1 MKNVLLVR
9 MGEIFLKGDNRMFFI
24 KALVRHIKKAVDGTG
39 ASVELT
45 QGRIFLRD
53 ITDMEDVIRR
63 VTRVFG
69 VHSVSPVVQCEKTMD
84 AICREAVEMMKPL
97 SGTFKCAARRADK
110 RFPLDSMQINEEVGY
125 QVLTACPQ
133 LTVDVHKPQHELNIE
148 VRENA
153 YLYVEKIPAVGGM
166 PVGTN
171 GKAML
176 LLSGGIDSPVAGYM
190 IAKRGVQL
198 NCIHYHSFPFTS
210 EQAKQ
215 KVIDLAK
222 QLSAYAG
229 PIRMYV
235 VPFTELQQ
243 ELYQKCP
250 ESQLTILMRRYMMRI
265 ANRIAH
271 RANCSALITGESIG
285 QVASQ
290 TMDGLC
296 CTNAVCDMPV
306 FRPLIGFD
314 KTEIMDYA
322 EKIGTYETS
331 ILPYEDCCTIFTPK
345 HPQTKPRVEQ
355 LIESEKLI
363 DGEGL
368 IRRAIEGIEILNIMP
383 KTDKLPRNAHIDEA

>member
-39 ASVELT
+39 CSVELT

-176 LLSGGIDSPVAGYM
+176 LLSCGIDSPVAGYM

-383 KTDKLPRNAHIDEA
+383 

>member
-1 MKNVLLVR
+1 MNNNVLLVR

-24 KALVRHIKKAVDGTG
+24 RALVRHIKKAVDGCGCT
-39 ASVELT
+39 VELT
-45 QGRIFLRD
+45 QGRIYIRE
-53 ITDMEDVIRR
+53 IEDMEDVIRR

-69 VHSVSPVVQCEKTMD
+69 VHSVSPVIQCEKSMD
-84 AICREAVEMMKPL
+84 VIYEKCIELMKDKT
-97 SGTFKCAARRADK
+97 GTFKCVARRADK
-110 RFPLDSMQINEEVGY
+110 RFPLDSMQINQEVGHA
-125 QVLTACPQ
+125 VLEACPN
-133 LTVDVHKPQHELNIE
+133 LSVDVHKPQHELNVE
-148 VRENA
+148 VRENT
-153 YLYVEKIPAVGGM
+153 YIYVEKIPAVGGM

-210 EQAKQ
+210 EQAKE
-215 KVIDLAK
+215 KVVDLAR
-222 QLSAYAG
+222 QLSSYAG

-235 VPFTELQQ
+235 VPFTEIQQ
-243 ELYQKCP
+243 ELYEKCP
-250 ESQLTILMRRYMMRI
+250 DSQLTILMRRYMMRI
-265 ANRIAH
+265 ANIVAKK
-271 RANCSALITGESIG
+271 ANCSALITGESIG

-290 TMDGLC
+290 TMDGLT

-363 DGEGL
+363 DGDAL
-368 IRRAIEGIEILNIMP
+368 IQRALEGIEIINLMP
-383 KTDKLPRNAHIDEA
+383 

>member
-39 ASVELT
+39 CSVELT

-84 AICREAVEMMKPL
+84 AICREAVEMMRPL

-125 QVLTACPQ
+125 QVLTACSQ

-368 IRRAIEGIEILNIMP
+368 IRRAIEGIEIINIMP
-383 KTDKLPRNAHIDEA
+383 

>member
-39 ASVELT
+39 CSVELT

-368 IRRAIEGIEILNIMP
+368 IRRAIEGIEIINIMP
-383 KTDKLPRNAHIDEA
+383 

>member
-198 NCIHYHSFPFTS
+198 NCIHYHSFPVTS

-383 KTDKLPRNAHIDEA
+383 

>member
-24 KALVRHIKKAVDGTG
+24 KVLVRHIKKAVDGTG

-215 KVIDLAK
+215 KVIDLAR

-383 KTDKLPRNAHIDEA
+383 

>member
-9 MGEIFLKGDNRMFFI
+9 MGEIFLKGANRNFFI
-24 KALVRHIKKAVDGTG
+24 KALVRHIRKAVDNTG
-39 ASVELT
+39 CTLELT

-53 ITDMEDVIRR
+53 ITDMDDCIRR

-69 VHSVSPVVQCEKTMD
+69 VHSVSPVVECEKDMD
-84 AICREAVEMMKPL
+84 AIYAQAIELMQPL
-97 SGTFKCAARRADK
+97 SGTFKVVARRADK
-110 RFPLDSMQINEEVGY
+110 GFYMDSMKINEEVGY
-125 QVLTACPQ
+125 QVLTACPN
-133 LTVDVHKPQHELNIE
+133 LTVDVHKPQHELSVEI
-148 VRENA
+148 REKA

-215 KVIDLAK
+215 KVVDLANM
-222 QLSAYAG
+222 LSSYAG
-229 PIRMYV
+229 PIRMFV
-235 VPFTELQQ
+235 VPFTEIQQ

-265 ANRIAH
+265 ANRIA
-271 RANCSALITGESIG
+271 RRSNCSALITGESIG

-296 CTNAVCDMPV
+296 CTDAVCDMPV

-314 KTEIMDYA
+314 KLEIMDYA
-322 EKIGTYETS
+322 QKIGTYETS

-345 HPQTKPRVEQ
+345 HPQTKPRTEQ
-355 LIESEKLI
+355 LEESEQLI
-363 DGEGL
+363 DGEAL
-368 IRRAIEGIEILNIMP
+368 IKRAIEGIEIINI
-383 KTDKLPRNAHIDEA
+383 LP

>member
-229 PIRMYV
+229 PIRLYV

-383 KTDKLPRNAHIDEA
+383 

>member
-9 MGEIFLKGDNRMFFI
+9 MGEIFLKGDNRNFFI
-24 KALVRHIKKAVDGTG
+24 KALVRHIRRAVEGTG
-39 ASVELT
+39 CTLELT
-45 QGRIFLRD
+45 QGRIFLRE
-53 ITDMEDVIRR
+53 IEDMEEVVRR

-69 VHSVSPVVQCEKTMD
+69 VHSVSPVVECDKDME
-84 AICREAVEMMKPL
+84 AICKTAVELMRPL
-97 SGTFKCAARRADK
+97 EGTFKVSARRADK
-110 RFPLDSMQINEEVGY
+110 RFPMDSMQINEEVGY
-125 QVLTACPQ
+125 QVLEACAQ
-133 LTVDVHKPQHELNIE
+133 LKVDVHKPRHVLSVEI
-148 VRENA
+148 REKA

-176 LLSGGIDSPVAGYM
+176 LLSGGIDSPVAGYR

-198 NCIHYHSFPFTS
+198 NCIHFHSFPFTS

-215 KVIDLAK
+215 KVVDLAK
-222 QLSAYAG
+222 LLSAYAG

-235 VPFTELQQ
+235 VPFTEIQQ

-250 ESQLTILMRRYMMRI
+250 ESQLTILMRRFMMRI
-265 ANRIAH
+265 ADRVAG
-271 RANCSALITGESIG
+271 RAKCQALVTGESIG

-296 CTNAVCDMPV
+296 CTDKVCSRPV

-314 KTEIMDYA
+314 KTEIMDSA
-322 EKIGTYETS
+322 VEIGTYETS

-345 HPQTKPRVEQ
+345 HPLTKPRPE
-355 LIESEKLI
+355 LLEESEKLI
-363 DGEGL
+363 DGEAL
-368 IRRAIEGIEILNIMP
+368 IQRAIEGIEILNI
-383 KTDKLPRNAHIDEA
+383 LP

>member
-215 KVIDLAK
+215 KVIDLAR
-222 QLSAYAG
+222 QLSTYAG

-383 KTDKLPRNAHIDEA
+383 

>member
-39 ASVELT
+39 CSVELT

-53 ITDMEDVIRR
+53 ITDMEDIIRR

-383 KTDKLPRNAHIDEA
+383 

>member
-9 MGEIFLKGDNRMFFI
+9 IGEIFLKGDNRMFFI

-383 KTDKLPRNAHIDEA
+383 

>member
-39 ASVELT
+39 CSVELT

-383 KTDKLPRNAHIDEA
+383 

>member
-39 ASVELT
+39 CSVELT

-84 AICREAVEMMKPL
+84 AICREAVEMMRPL

-215 KVIDLAK
+215 KVIDLAR

-368 IRRAIEGIEILNIMP
+368 IRRAIEGIEIINIMP
-383 KTDKLPRNAHIDEA
+383 

>member
-235 VPFTELQQ
+235 VPFTVLQQ

-314 KTEIMDYA
+314 KTEIRDYA
-322 EKIGTYETS
+322 EQIGTYGTS
-331 ILPYEDCCTIFTPK
+331 ILPYEDCCTVFTPK

-368 IRRAIEGIEILNIMP
+368 IRRAMEGIEILNIMP
-383 KTDKLPRNAHIDEA
+383 

>member
-215 KVIDLAK
+215 KVIDLAR

-331 ILPYEDCCTIFTPK
+331 ILPYEDCCTIFTPQ

-383 KTDKLPRNAHIDEA
+383 

>member
-368 IRRAIEGIEILNIMP
+368 IRRALEGIEILNIMP
-383 KTDKLPRNAHIDEA
+383 

>member
-39 ASVELT
+39 CSVELT

-215 KVIDLAK
+215 KVIDLAR
-222 QLSAYAG
+222 QLSTYAG

-383 KTDKLPRNAHIDEA
+383 

>member
-1 MKNVLLVR
+1 MNNNVLLVR

-24 KALVRHIKKAVDGTG
+24 RALVRHIKKAVDGCGCT
-39 ASVELT
+39 VELT
-45 QGRIFLRD
+45 QGRIYIRE
-53 ITDMEDVIRR
+53 IEDMEDVIRR

-69 VHSVSPVVQCEKTMD
+69 VHSVSPVIQCEKNMD
-84 AICREAVEMMKPL
+84 VIYEKCIELMKDKT
-97 SGTFKCAARRADK
+97 GTFKCVARRADK
-110 RFPLDSMQINEEVGY
+110 RFPLDSMQINQEVGHA
-125 QVLTACPQ
+125 VLEACPN
-133 LTVDVHKPQHELNIE
+133 LSVDVHKPQHELNVE
-148 VRENA
+148 VRENT
-153 YLYVEKIPAVGGM
+153 YIYVEKIPAVGGM

-210 EQAKQ
+210 EQAKE
-215 KVIDLAK
+215 KVVDLAR
-222 QLSAYAG
+222 QLSSYAG

-235 VPFTELQQ
+235 VPFTEIQQ
-243 ELYQKCP
+243 ELYEKCP
-250 ESQLTILMRRYMMRI
+250 DSQLTILMRRYMMRI
-265 ANRIAH
+265 ANIVAKK
-271 RANCSALITGESIG
+271 ANCSALITGESIG

-290 TMDGLC
+290 TMDGLT

-331 ILPYEDCCTIFTPK
+331 ILPYEDCCTVFTPK
-345 HPQTKPRVEQ
+345 HPATHPRKDIVRKAEEKLDSEALIAAAVEGTE
-355 LIESEKLI
+355 LIEI
-363 DGEGL
+363 G
-368 IRRAIEGIEILNIMP
+368 
-383 KTDKLPRNAHIDEA
+383 

>member
-368 IRRAIEGIEILNIMP
+368 IRRAIEGIEIINIMP
-383 KTDKLPRNAHIDEA
+383 

>member
-39 ASVELT
+39 CSVELT

-53 ITDMEDVIRR
+53 ITDMEDIIRR

-222 QLSAYAG
+222 QLSTYAG

-383 KTDKLPRNAHIDEA
+383 

>member
-39 ASVELT
+39 CSVELT

-53 ITDMEDVIRR
+53 ITDMEDIIRR

-153 YLYVEKIPAVGGM
+153 YLYVKKIPAVGGM

-222 QLSAYAG
+222 QLSTYAG

-383 KTDKLPRNAHIDEA
+383 

>member
-39 ASVELT
+39 CSVELT

-84 AICREAVEMMKPL
+84 AICREAVEMMRPL

-368 IRRAIEGIEILNIMP
+368 IRRAIEGIEIINIMP
-383 KTDKLPRNAHIDEA
+383 

>member
-9 MGEIFLKGDNRMFFI
+9 MGEIFLKGDNRNFFI
-24 KALVRHIKKAVDGTG
+24 KALVRHIRKAVEGTG
-39 ASVELT
+39 CALELT

-53 ITDMEDVIRR
+53 IKDMDDVIRR

-69 VHSVSPVVQCEKTMD
+69 VHSVSPVVECEKD
-84 AICREAVEMMKPL
+84 IEAIAAQAVELMQPL
-97 SGTFKCAARRADK
+97 SGTFKCVARRADK
-110 RFPLDSMQINEEVGY
+110 RFPMDSMQINEEIGY
-125 QVLTACPQ
+125 RVLTACPN
-133 LTVDVHKPQHELNIE
+133 LKVDVHKPQHELSIE
-148 VRENA
+148 IREKA

-176 LLSGGIDSPVAGYM
+176 LLSGGIDSPVAGYL

-215 KVIDLAK
+215 KVVDLARL
-222 QLSAYAG
+222 LSAYAG

-235 VPFTELQQ
+235 VPFTEIQQ

-265 ANRIAH
+265 ANRVARRAH
-271 RANCSALITGESIG
+271 CQALITGESIG

-314 KTEIMDYA
+314 KTEIMDVA
-322 EKIGTYETS
+322 ERIGTYETS

-355 LIESEKLI
+355 LEESETLI
-363 DGEGL
+363 DGEEL
-368 IRRAIEGIEILNIMP
+368 IRRAMEGIEIINIQP
-383 KTDKLPRNAHIDEA
+383 

>member
-9 MGEIFLKGDNRMFFI
+9 MGEIFLKGDNRNFFI
-24 KALVRHIKKAVDGTG
+24 KALVRHIRRAVEGTG
-39 ASVELT
+39 CTLELT
-45 QGRIFLRD
+45 QGRIFLRE
-53 ITDMEDVIRR
+53 IEDMEEVVRR

-69 VHSVSPVVQCEKTMD
+69 VHSVSPVVECDKDIE
-84 AICREAVEMMKPL
+84 AICKTAVELMRPL
-97 SGTFKCAARRADK
+97 EGTFKVSARRADK
-110 RFPLDSMQINEEVGY
+110 RFPMDSMQINEEVGY
-125 QVLTACPQ
+125 QVLEACAQ
-133 LTVDVHKPQHELNIE
+133 LKVDVHKPRHVLSVEI
-148 VRENA
+148 REKA

-176 LLSGGIDSPVAGYM
+176 LLSGGIDSPVAGYR

-198 NCIHYHSFPFTS
+198 NCIHFHSFPFTS

-215 KVIDLAK
+215 KVVDLAK
-222 QLSAYAG
+222 LLSAYAG

-235 VPFTELQQ
+235 VPFTEIQQ

-250 ESQLTILMRRYMMRI
+250 ESQLTILMRRFMMRI
-265 ANRIAH
+265 ADRVAG
-271 RANCSALITGESIG
+271 RAKCQALVTGESIG

-296 CTNAVCDMPV
+296 CTDKVCSRPV

-314 KTEIMDYA
+314 KTEIMDSA
-322 EKIGTYETS
+322 VEIGTYETS

-345 HPQTKPRVEQ
+345 HPLTKPRPE
-355 LIESEKLI
+355 LLEESEKLI
-363 DGEGL
+363 DGEAL
-368 IRRAIEGIEILNIMP
+368 IQRAIEGIEILNI
-383 KTDKLPRNAHIDEA
+383 LP